1 MWYSDLFRRHL
12 LDMHIEDWDEE
23 FLSAFSPETYV
34 DNLAYLMCL
43 QTKNNAHRFM
53 SCESM
58 GVVLLTMIASWPL

>member
-34 DNLAYLMCL
+34 ENLKKARISGRAAAANPASSRQKAARCPP
-43 QTKNNAHRFM
+43 QQHRD
-53 SCESM
+53 S
-58 GVVLLTMIASWPL
+58 L